1 MTRKGSFV
9 SLFAGVGGFD
19 LAMER
24 AGYECAGQCEIDPRY
39 ASIARERI
47 RHHTSRGPLFDEEM
61 G

>member
-1 MTRKGSFV
+1 MDRETATVTTGI
-9 SLFAGVGGFD
+9 
-19 LAMER
+19 
-24 AGYECAGQCEIDPRY
+24 EIDARY

>member
-1 MTRKGSFV
+1 MIGA
-9 SLFAGVGGFD
+9 LQAGWEAATGI
-19 LAMER
+19 
-24 AGYECAGQCEIDPRY
+24 EIDARY